1 VGRARESQ
9 GEDRE
14 HDASGSASL
23 APASAIGGNGAFAA
37 LAARSAPLA
46 RALGAR
52 APLSNRAVGRMLAR
66 QSTGYGYEFSDD
78 PLNAG
83 GFGPGDAT
91 IRVKP
96 GPVRA
101 TLIRPRYLG
110 DSVRPDLERLL
121 NEFAAAGGWEAKN
134 AVAMRAVEAVIAAYG
149 LSRKGVYHMR
159 YEPNLTEHDAETL
172 SEGNQARQSRILFGP
187 GSFNGGWE
195 WLVHIVAHELEHVRQ
210 ELLGGYGT
218 KEDPV
223 AGGEQPVSEFLAYAG
238 SVLQAGNTAGPSDS
252 GFLSA
257 LKAGPDAGPPGL
269 PPLPPVRLADQAAR
283 ALKAW
288 RKIRSAGRSKYWQ
301 EFQGVRDKLAER
313 LRNEAPRH
321 LGSPPSSSDPFSPEY
336 QEWAAA
342 TKSPWVAVRE
352 QWQQYEAWKTP

>member
-1 VGRARESQ
+1 MGRAREPQ

-14 HDASGSASL
+14 QDAVSSARL
-23 APASAIGGNGAFAA
+23 APASAVGGNGAFGA

-66 QSTGYGYEFSDD
+66 QTTGYGYEFSDD

-110 DSVRPDLERLL
+110 DAIRPELERLL
-121 NEFAAAGGWEAKN
+121 SEFAAAGGWQAKN
-134 AVAMRAVEAVIAAYG
+134 AVGMRAVEAVIAAYG

-159 YEPNLTEHDAETL
+159 FEANLTTHDAETI
-172 SEGNQARQSRILFGP
+172 SEGNTARQSRILFGP
-187 GSFNGGWE
+187 GSFTGGWE

-218 KEDPV
+218 REDPV

-238 SVLQAGNTAGPSDS
+238 SVLQAGNTAGPSDR

-257 LKAGPDAGPPGL
+257 LKAGPGAGPPGL
-269 PPLPPVRLADQAAR
+269 PPLPPVQLADQAAR

-288 RKIRSAGRSKYWQ
+288 RQIPRAEQAKYLQ
-301 EFQGVRDKLAER
+301 EFQGVRDKLAQR
-313 LRNEAPRH
+313 LRDEAPPQ
-321 LGSPPSSSDPFSPEY
+321 LGSPPPSDPFSPEY
-336 QEWAAA
+336 QAWAAA
-342 TKSPWVAVRE
+342 TKSPWPAVRE
-352 QWQQYEAWKTP
+352 QWQQFEAWKAP